1 MQIEKVMAGPSLAL
15 ESSVPSSRF
24 GGSQCWIREAQH
36 TCGMAHTPPH
46 MKALLSSHKL
56 LSCPWKVG
64 RLQFFSESGSCHPIG
79 IVSKSRKD
87 GYERELGNSL
97 AVRAILGK
105 SVRSGA
111 LRLCMA
117 DHSTPEVVKVTSAG
131 GVLDNSP
138 MPAKDSTRGL
148 DSSAAGTTV
157 PSPPPATTDTSPLFS
172 SVQTVVS
179 EPAES
184 AGLGNETST
193 SANKV
198 ESGVSEGLNSDRLWR
213 EELDLPAQ
221 NPRIGLAHSG
231 AAFEVADASGQ
242 FDKSAWDTDEAAS
255 SASISEQTATDSEQ
269 SNQEQGAPRKTRA
282 PKKYV
287 WPELRTEASEFEF
300 CTVDP
305 SEIPERRKSSQGATS
320 SGRMGRNASRTPSTR
335 KPMPKKRSVK
345 RPPSAAARECLAL
358 MSAYQDPGNMPF
370 EDVKETLTRW
380 VAEHSPR
387 RSDGMDVLRTLLEYR
402 ETQVFSR
409 VSFGSEATLPE
420 HLVPGGALSESVLG
434 MRAAELLKDPGP

>member
-1 MQIEKVMAGPSLAL
+1 VQIEKVMAGPSLAL
-15 ESSVPSSRF
+15 ESSVPSPRY
-24 GGSQCWIREAQH
+24 GDSQSWIREAQH
-36 TCGMAHTPPH
+36 TCGVAHTPPQ
-46 MKALLSSHKL
+46 MKALLRPHKL
-56 LSCPWKVG
+56 LSCSWKVG
-64 RLQFFSESGSCHPIG
+64 RLQFFSESGSCHSIG
-79 IVSKSRKD
+79 IVSKSSKD
-87 GYERELGNSL
+87 GYGRESGNTL

-105 SVRSGA
+105 SVQSGA
-111 LRLCMA
+111 LRPCMA
-117 DHSTPEVVKVTSAG
+117 DPSTPEVVKITSAG
-131 GVLDNSP
+131 GVLDDSP
-138 MPAKDSTRGL
+138 MPAKDSTRAL

-157 PSPPPATTDTSPLFS
+157 SSPPTTDTSPLFS
-172 SVQTVVS
+172 SVQSVVS

-193 SANKV
+193 SANEV
-198 ESGVSEGLNSDRLWR
+198 ESGVSEGLNPDRLWR
-213 EELDLPAQ
+213 EELDGPAQ

-242 FDKSAWDTDEAAS
+242 FDMSAWDTDEAAS

-300 CTVDP
+300 RTVDP

-345 RPPSAAARECLAL
+345 RPPSAAARECLAV

-434 MRAAELLKDPGP
+434 TRAAELLKDPGP